1 VDFSIISG
9 LLLVGVLLRAKIVLI
24 QKSFMPA
31 SIIAGILGLIFG
43 PYALDILPFTE
54 LIGSYPGLLI
64 AFVFAALPFSTGK
77 FKVKEVIG
85 KVGGLWSYSQTIML
99 LFYGLGLLFA
109 LVFLTDRRSTR
120 LHSNHVSIS

>member
-1 VDFSIISG
+1 VFFYPFISG
-9 LLLVGVLLRAKIVLI
+9 VALNITIRLI
-24 QKSFMPA
+24 QRTFMPA
-31 SIIAGILGLIFG
+31 SIIAGILGLILG

-85 KVGGLWSYSQTIML
+85 KVGGLWSYS
-99 LFYGLGLLFA
+99 
-109 LVFLTDRRSTR
+109 
-120 LHSNHVSIS
+120 